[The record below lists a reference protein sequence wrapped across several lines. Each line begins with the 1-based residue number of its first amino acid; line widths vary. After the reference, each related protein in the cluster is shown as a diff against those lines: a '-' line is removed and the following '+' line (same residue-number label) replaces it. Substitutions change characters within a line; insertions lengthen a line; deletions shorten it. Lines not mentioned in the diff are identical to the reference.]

1 MDLTKHSPFPWYLH
15 REAMVIMSGEGT
27 DARAVAYASQPDIEI
42 ILSATNNTYG
52 KGIDPTKWML
62 SPDDGSGKKC
72 LNCRHW
78 RDKAWVDKGWGIC
91 DNPKNETKISLR
103 GMITNYMRNLPDP
116 EKDQMIEELVAE
128 VEDGIRYPEDFG
140 CTFFEPII

>member
-15 REAMVIMSGEGT
+15 HEAMLIMSGEGRE
-27 DARAVAYASQPDIEI
+27 AKAVAYASQPDIEI
-42 ILSATNNTYG
+42 ILPAVNNTYG
-52 KGIDPTKWML
+52 KGIDPTKL
-62 SPDDGSGKKC
+62 NGIPDDGSGKKC
-72 LNCRHW
+72 LNCRYW
-78 RDKAWVDKGWGIC
+78 RDKAWGDKGWGIC

-103 GMITNYMRNLPDP
+103 GMVTNYMRNLPDP

-140 CTFFEPII
+140 CIFFEAL